1 MKIINAVEVEEKW
14 YDISMLSANPKK
26 LYVFGDNTIRA
37 GRGGQASIRDCFN
50 AIGVATKRLPS
61 LGESSYYNDSESDYK
76 AITNDLFNLS
86 KVISSPEYQDWTIVF
101 PKDGLGTGLAEMPQR
116 SPFLFDVMSKYLKQY
131 FGIITNDDGT
141 LSI

>member
-1 MKIINAVEVEEKW
+1 MMVEVQEDW
-14 YDISMLSANPKK
+14 YNIGMLSANPKK

-37 GRGGQASIRDCFN
+37 GRGGQATIRDCFN

-61 LGESSYYNDSESDYK
+61 TGDGAYYADTQSDYK
-76 AITNDLFNLS
+76 ALTNDLFNLS
-86 KVISSPEYQDWTIVF
+86 KVMDSPEYQDWTLVF
-101 PKDGLGTGLAEMPQR
+101 PKDGLGTGLSEMPQR

-131 FGIITNDDGT
+131 FNVDTNEDGT